1 MNEGERP
8 TASSTGAH
16 AWAASASP
24 RGRADGSPVPH
35 AGGIW
40 VSYSGSVAR
49 FKCTLA
55 SPRGFE
61 ISAVLQRGRPARG
74 VQLED
79 YDRPLTNRSLQPTK
93 PLCTIPLPE
102 SPSSTYPC
110 GSASA
115 RATECPHL
123 GAQWRPAMS
132 SCVRRSTS
140 ANERVRQGQAALARL
155 QPIRGGDTGGTDG
168 ARGAGRHTA
177 FGQRRQPCANAVFG
191 AAGRLC

>member
-102 SPSSTYPC
+102 SPFQYLPVRLRQREIDGMPSPRRPVAPSDELM
-110 GSASA
+110 
-115 RATECPHL
+115 RAAL
-123 GAQWRPAMS
+123 D
-132 SCVRRSTS
+132 
-140 ANERVRQGQAALARL
+140 VRQ
-155 QPIRGGDTGGTDG
+155 
-168 ARGAGRHTA
+168 
-177 FGQRRQPCANAVFG
+177 
-191 AAGRLC
+191 